1 MLQGERFV
9 FLFDLHDRRTLTD
22 NIVILTMSFQH
33 VDTDKL
39 GGVLL
44 VGNKCDLAGDYDSIE
59 ETRRVARRLAE
70 EGGFI
75 YAETSATTGEG
86 MEEALYLL
94 LDKESRE
101 PMEDLIA

>member
-1 MLQGERFV
+1 
-9 FLFDLHDRRTLTD
+9 
-22 NIVILTMSFQH
+22 MSLQH

-94 LDKESRE
+94 LNKECRV
-101 PMEDLIA
+101 PMEAFIA